1 MADPTASEIREV
13 VLTEGQRRHF
23 TVLLAVLEETLH
35 DVEAIA
41 AGRSRS
47 GKLVRAEHD
56 LPPGFAEAMRPY
68 TARIRERI
76 RALADGLDV
85 ESRRLSDARRTQALL
100 LTSVVRLE
108 DSTADKLRAYG
119 EVDPRVARVIG
130 PLIADLHAAFGSLL
144 ALVNAQR

>member
-1 MADPTASEIREV
+1 MASPTASEIREV
-13 VLTEGQRRHF
+13 ALTEGQRRHF

-35 DVEAIA
+35 DVEAIS

-47 GKLVRAEHD
+47 GELVRAEHD
-56 LPPGFAEAMRPY
+56 LPPGFVEAMRPY

-85 ESRRLSDARRTQALL
+85 ESRKLSDARRTQALL

-108 DSTADKLRAYG
+108 DSAADKLRAYG
-119 EVDPRVARVIG
+119 QVDPRVARVIG

-144 ALVNAQR
+144 ALLNAQR